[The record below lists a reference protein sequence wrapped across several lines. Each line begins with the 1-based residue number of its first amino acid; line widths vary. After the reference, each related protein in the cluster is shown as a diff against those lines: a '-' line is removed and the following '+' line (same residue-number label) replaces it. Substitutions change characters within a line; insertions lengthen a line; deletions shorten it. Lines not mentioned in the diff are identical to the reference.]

1 MPKLSFRTQILAGF
15 ILSLVLV
22 ISVFYFSYTSINNLQ
37 KNEKVVEHTESV
49 IKAANTVQALLL
61 DGEAGQLGYIATA
74 KSAELEPYAKSIA
87 RVPGALIEL
96 KALTKDNPLQ
106 RINVDSL
113 VAFANLKS
121 DELRYIVEISRMRG
135 FDTARAML
143 ATVPGKYDMDKVRF
157 YVSRIVNQENT
168 LLAVRKTSTDNAAW
182 TTINGIVVG
191 GIIVVY
197 VVFLLAF
204 YIRSAFRKLQES
216 EENLKATNLTLERIN
231 EELLTKAQLLQQ
243 SEEELKIQHDEL
255 MKSNAELEEKAHLLA
270 EKNQA
275 VEEARKAIASKVR
288 ELELAN
294 KYKSEFLANMSHELR
309 TPLNSILVLAEVL
322 RDNKPA
328 NLSKDQVKYASV
340 IVNAGNDLLALIND
354 ILDLSKIESG
364 KLEIQNETVKIA
376 DILYDAKVLFDEIAT
391 KKKMQFAVSVDKSLP
406 GQIFTDRARVGQILK
421 NLLSNAFKFTPD
433 SGSVSVNVTHGE
445 TNDMISFQVI
455 DTGIG
460 IARDKQ
466 KLIFE
471 AFQQADGSTS
481 RKYGGTGLGLPICR
495 ELAALLGG
503 KINLTSEAGVGST
516 FTLSVP
522 VKGSETLRPAQKT
535 EPAAAAELRSQDLES
550 ASRTLK
556 DNHDESLVIIVE
568 DDKRF
573 AGILQDYAN
582 DHGCRS
588 IILNDGTNAVE
599 TIRQKRP
606 DAVILDIM
614 LPGKDGWQI
623 LKELKKD
630 GETSGIPVHLMSASE
645 ATVNRPHQEGAI
657 SFIKKPADNFTLEK
671 LFSEMATQNGATVK
685 QVLLVED
692 NEDQSYG
699 IQGLMKDRGIVVD
712 QAFDGKSALAM
723 LEKRNYQCIILDL
736 HLPDIPG
743 LDLLDKIK
751 ADKRFES
758 LPVIINTATDL
769 NKDSLTRL
777 MRYAN
782 AMISKSD
789 NSPNRLINEVNV
801 FLDKVNHAG
810 KTAPAFI
817 EIPVAKK
824 SGENNISGKR
834 VLIVDD
840 DERNIFALSS
850 ALQGYGLEVHSAFDG
865 QEALNRLDQMPGVDL
880 VLMDVMMPKMDGY
893 EATRHIRRQQ
903 KWQKLPIIALT
914 AKAMADDRQK
924 CIVAGANDYITKPV
938 DFDRLVSL
946 MQLWMN
952 N

>member
-1 MPKLSFRTQILAGF
+1 MPKLSFRTQILTGF

-37 KNEKVVEHTESV
+37 KNEKAVEHTESV

-61 DGEAGQLGYIATA
+61 DGETGQRGYIATA
-74 KSAELEPYAKSIA
+74 KSDYLEPYVKSIA
-87 RVPGALIEL
+87 RVPAALIEL
-96 KALTKDNPLQ
+96 KALTKDNRLQ
-106 RINVDSL
+106 RRNVDSL

-121 DELRYIVEISRMRG
+121 DELRYVIEISRMSG
-135 FDTARAML
+135 FDMARATL

-157 YVSRIVNQENT
+157 YVNRIVDQENE

-204 YIRSAFRKLQES
+204 YIRSAFRKLQKS
-216 EENLKATNLTLERIN
+216 EENLKAANLTLERTN
-231 EELLTKAQLLQQ
+231 EELLTKTELLQQ
-243 SEEELKIQHDEL
+243 SEEELKTQQDEL
-255 MKSNAELEEKAHLLA
+255 VNSNAELEEKAYLLT

-322 RDNKPA
+322 RDNKPG
-328 NLSKDQVKYASV
+328 NLTKDQVKYAGV
-340 IVNAGNDLLALIND
+340 IVNAGNDLLTLIND

-364 KLEIQNETVKIA
+364 KLEIQRETVKIT
-376 DILYDAKVLFDEIAT
+376 DILHDVRMLFDEIAA
-391 KKKMQFAVSVDKSLP
+391 KKKMQFAISVDKNVP
-406 GQIFTDRARVGQILK
+406 VQMFTDRVRVGQILK
-421 NLLSNAFKFTPD
+421 NLLSNAFKFT
-433 SGSVSVNVTHGE
+433 SEEGSVSVRVAPGE
-445 TNDMISFQVI
+445 SDDIITFQVI

-503 KINLTSEAGVGST
+503 KINLASEPGAGST
-516 FTLSVP
+516 FTLLIP
-522 VKGSETLRPAQKT
+522 VNGGETLQPAQKT
-535 EPAAAAELRSQDLES
+535 VPAVAAEWHSQDLKP
-550 ASRTLK
+550 ADRTNE
-556 DNHDESLVIIVE
+556 DSNHESLVIIVE
-568 DDKRF
+568 DDRNF

-582 DHGCRS
+582 NHGYRS
-588 IILNDGTNAVE
+588 IILNEGTNAVE
-599 TIRQKRP
+599 TIRKKRP

-623 LKELKKD
+623 LKELKRD
-630 GETSGIPVHLMSASE
+630 GETSGIPVHLMSAGE
-645 ATVNRPHQEGAI
+645 TAMNRPRNEGAI
-657 SFIKKPADNFTLEK
+657 SFIKKPTDAFTLEK
-671 LFSEMATQNGATVK
+671 LFSGMAIQNGTAVK
-685 QVLLVED
+685 QVLLIED
-692 NEDQSYG
+692 NEDQSHG
-699 IQGLMKDRGIVVD
+699 VQELMKDRGIVVD
-712 QAFDGKSALAM
+712 QAFDGRSALSM
-723 LEKRNYQCIILDL
+723 LEKNSYQCVILDL

-758 LPVIINTATDL
+758 LPVIINTASDL
-769 NKDSLTRL
+769 DKDSLTRL
-777 MRYAN
+777 MQYAN
-782 AMISKSD
+782 AMIMKSD
-789 NSPNRLINEVNV
+789 NSPNRLIDEVNL
-801 FLDKVNHAG
+801 FLNKINDTNKGAARLTG
-810 KTAPAFI
+810 A
-817 EIPVAKK
+817 PVAKIT
-824 SGENNISGKR
+824 GQNDISGKR

-840 DERNIFALSS
+840 DERNIFAISA
-850 ALQGYGLEVHSAFDG
+850 ALQGYGLEVHSAYDG
-865 QEALNRLDQMPGVDL
+865 QEAITKLDEMPGVDMI
-880 VLMDVMMPKMDGY
+880 LMDIMMPKMDGY

-914 AKAMADDRQK
+914 AKAMSDDREK
-924 CIVAGANDYITKPV
+924 CMTAGASDYITKPV

-946 MQLWMN
+946 MQLWMSN
-952 N
+952 

>member
-1 MPKLSFRTQILAGF
+1 MSKLSFRTQILAGF

-22 ISVFYFSYTSINNLQ
+22 ISVFYFSYTSIDNLQ
-37 KNEKVVEHTESV
+37 KNERVVEHTESV

-74 KSAELEPYAKSIA
+74 KSADLEPYAKSIA

-96 KALTKDNPLQ
+96 KALTKDNLLQ

-121 DELRYIVEISRMRG
+121 DELRYIIEISRMRG

-204 YIRSAFRKLQES
+204 YIRSAFRKLRQS
-216 EENLKATNLTLERIN
+216 EENLKAANLTLERTN
-231 EELLTKAQLLQQ
+231 EELLTKTKLLQQ
-243 SEEELKIQHDEL
+243 SEEELKIQQEEL
-255 MKSNAELEEKAHLLA
+255 RNSNIALKEKADLLT
-270 EKNQA
+270 EKNKA
-275 VEEARKAIASKVR
+275 LEEARKVVASKVR
-288 ELELAN
+288 ELELAD

-322 RDNKPA
+322 RDNKPGSLT
-328 NLSKDQVKYASV
+328 NDQVKYASV

-376 DILYDAKVLFDEIAT
+376 DILYDAKVLFDEIAA

-433 SGSVSVNVTHGE
+433 SGSVSVIATPGE
-445 TNDMISFQVI
+445 TDDRITFQVI

-503 KINLTSEAGVGST
+503 KINLTSEAGAGST
-516 FTLSVP
+516 FTLSIP
-522 VKGSETLRPAQKT
+522 VKGSETLRPAQKA
-535 EPAAAAELRSQDLES
+535 EPAAAAEPRSQALES

-556 DNHDESLVIIVE
+556 DSNHESLVIIVE

-582 DHGCRS
+582 NHGYRS
-588 IILNDGTNAVE
+588 IILNEGTNAVE
-599 TIRQKRP
+599 TIREKRP

-623 LKELKKD
+623 LKELKRD
-630 GETSGIPVHLMSASE
+630 SETSGIPVHLMSAGE
-645 ATVNRPHQEGAI
+645 TTMNRSRNEGAI
-657 SFIKKPADNFTLEK
+657 SFIKKPTDAFTLEK
-671 LFSEMATQNGATVK
+671 LFSGMAIQNGETVK

-692 NEDQSYG
+692 NQEQSYG
-699 IQGLMKDRGIVVD
+699 TQELMKDRGIVVD
-712 QAFDGKSALAM
+712 QAFDGRSALSM
-723 LEKRNYQCIILDL
+723 LEKKNYQCVILDL

-751 ADKRFES
+751 TDKRFER
-758 LPVIINTATDL
+758 LPVIINTASDL
-769 NKDSLTRL
+769 DKDSLTRL

-789 NSPNRLINEVNV
+789 NSPNRLIDEVNV
-801 FLDKVNHAG
+801 FLDKVNRTG
-810 KTAPAFI
+810 KTAAAFTGTHGT
-817 EIPVAKK
+817 EKTGK
-824 SGENNISGKR
+824 NNISGKR

-850 ALQGYGLEVHSAFDG
+850 ALQSYGLEVHSAFDG
-865 QEALNRLDQMPGVDL
+865 REALSRLDEMPGVDL
-880 VLMDVMMPKMDGY
+880 VLMDIMMPKMDGY
-893 EATRHIRRQQ
+893 EATRYIRQQQ

-914 AKAMADDRQK
+914 AKAMADDREK

-946 MQLWMN
+946 MQLWMSN
-952 N
+952 